1 LFKTQTIESLKQ
13 IANCLTNPSFEISGK
28 IKDVQSLLHTDAWPL
43 AVPNGLIVQDE
54 DQAKLRAKS
63 ILYSYD
69 IAQSTNKQSLLE
81 AAPIKFLDYGCG
93 GGYVTL
99 AAIEAGID
107 AYGYDITK
115 QWADG
120 LPQLSDDYQLIKTN
134 APFTHI
140 LLYDVIDHVDHS
152 QAVQIFD
159 NLKELSDSN
168 TQILVR
174 THPWTSRHGA
184 HTYYKLNKAYAH
196 LFISDE
202 ELDQYTDHKIS
213 KVMRP
218 MKYYKDLFTGAG
230 LESISTDVYK
240 KPLEQF
246 FLIEEINAILRDKL
260 EARSEWLDSVLPIEF
275 IDYKLIK
282 SS

>member
-1 LFKTQTIESLKQ
+1 MFKTQSIDSLKQ
-13 IANCLTNPSFEISGK
+13 IANCLTNPTFEISGR
-28 IKDVQSLLHTDAWPL
+28 IKDVLSLLHTEAWPL

-69 IAQSTNKQSLLE
+69 IAQSANKQSLLE
-81 AAPIKFLDYGCG
+81 TAPIKFLDYGCG
-93 GGYVTL
+93 GGHVTL

-115 QWADG
+115 QWTDEI
-120 LPQLSDDYQLIKTN
+120 PQLSNDYQSTKAN
-134 APFTHI
+134 APYTHI
-140 LLYDVIDHVDHS
+140 LLYDVIDHAERS
-152 QAVQIFD
+152 QAAQILH
-159 NLKELSDSN
+159 NLSDLSDSN

-196 LFISDE
+196 LFMSDE
-202 ELDQYTDHKIS
+202 ELEQYTDHKIS
-213 KVMRP
+213 KVLRP
-218 MKYYKDLFTGAG
+218 MKYYQDLFTEAD
-230 LESISTDVYK
+230 LKVRSTEIIK

-246 FLIEEINAILRDKL
+246 FQTEEINAILRDKM
-260 EARSEWLDSVLPIEF
+260 EANSEWLDSVLPIEF
-275 IDYKLIK
+275 IDYRLIK